1 MKINGLQVTAKK
13 FAFDGCHKIYL
24 IENGDEEAEA
34 LSYGYRILPI
44 GELPQAYEDSC
55 PLRFISNWPL
65 ELNNEDFIDYVGQ
78 GEWAT
83 FEEVTV

>member
-1 MKINGLQVTAKK
+1 MKINGLRVTAKK

-44 GELPQAYEDSC
+44 QELPQAYEDSC
-55 PLRFISNWPL
+55 ALRFISNWPL
-65 ELNNEDFIDYVGQ
+65 EKSENDFIDYVGQ

>member
-24 IENGDEEAEA
+24 IENGEEEAEA
-34 LSYGYRILPI
+34 LSYGYRILLI
-44 GELPQAYEDSC
+44 QELPQAYEDSC

-65 ELNNEDFIDYVGQ
+65 GLSNEDFISYVEQ
-78 GEWAT
+78 GDDAT

>member
-1 MKINGLQVTAKK
+1 MKINGLKVTAKK

-34 LSYGYRILPI
+34 RNYGYRILPI

-55 PLRFISNWPL
+55 SLRFISNWPL
-65 ELNNEDFIDYVGQ
+65 GLNNDDFVSYVEQFED
-78 GEWAT
+78 AH
-83 FEEVTV
+83 FEGVA